1 MEDNSVGTNLMVPCQ
16 RITTTID
23 KNLIITSSGNLIR
36 VLELSNGR
44 LVSCEISDG
53 SDRSS
58 DSHTGLIRSLLVI
71 ENRCGGTDPQLLVST
86 GEDKLLKIWKLPT
99 LSLIS
104 SRELVKRPTS
114 IAISP
119 DGKSIVIADKS
130 GDFYDLPID
139 CPSDTEFLADPDQ
152 EEVSDESLSK
162 TLKPIAGHVSVITS
176 IALIPPGRSDSL
188 LVTADRDEHVRL
200 SNYPNSW
207 SIYGYL
213 LGHSRFVSALLWVDC
228 EGIDG
233 GVLLSG
239 GGDDEVYVW
248 DHLALKCR
256 RRIAVGDPLKDGLK
270 VWPLKTNWFNSKRNN
285 KRKAQNNGDESES
298 QDKNQN
304 STIRN
309 QRCCC
314 INKIICTR
322 PLDSKNKNR
331 FFIITS
337 VGSSTLAIIPMSAA
351 LGEESDQKV
360 MFHDFMDP
368 ILDVI
373 DVSSPSSSSAESGH
387 SQIMVSLDTS
397 VRSSNEPSLP
407 LFRILS
413 IDGSEV
419 KELVDY
425 PNLIK
430 LNENASVTVKSIDEI
445 SKQEDLYPELLLF
458 SKDQS
463 IVRSNVKSFDD
474 SKDEI
479 RLGGRNGKKAE
490 GRVIVQERVQKYLE
504 NMKSK

>member
-1 MEDNSVGTNLMVPCQ
+1 MEDNSVDTNLMVPCQ

-36 VLELSNGR
+36 VLELSNGW

-53 SDRSS
+53 LDQLS

-71 ENRCGGTDPQLLVST
+71 ENQCGGTDPQLLVST

-130 GDFYDLPID
+130 GDVYDLPID

-176 IALIPPGRSDSL
+176 IALIPPGRSGSL

-239 GGDDEVYVW
+239 GGDYEVYVW

-256 RRIAVGDPLKDGLK
+256 RRIAVGDCLKDGLK

-285 KRKAQNNGDESES
+285 KQKAQNNG
-298 QDKNQN
+298 N
-304 STIRN
+304 
-309 QRCCC
+309 
-314 INKIICTR
+314 
-322 PLDSKNKNR
+322 
-331 FFIITS
+331 
-337 VGSSTLAIIPMSAA
+337 
-351 LGEESDQKV
+351 ESD
-360 MFHDFMDP
+360 
-368 ILDVI
+368 L
-373 DVSSPSSSSAESGH
+373 
-387 SQIMVSLDTS
+387 
-397 VRSSNEPSLP
+397 EPWQ
-407 LFRILS
+407 
-413 IDGSEV
+413 G
-419 KELVDY
+419 
-425 PNLIK
+425 
-430 LNENASVTVKSIDEI
+430 
-445 SKQEDLYPELLLF
+445 
-458 SKDQS
+458 
-463 IVRSNVKSFDD
+463 
-474 SKDEI
+474 
-479 RLGGRNGKKAE
+479 
-490 GRVIVQERVQKYLE
+490 
-504 NMKSK
+504 